1 MDFII
6 DETWK
11 EILKEEIKK
20 DYFLKLSEFL
30 EREYHQNST
39 KIFPKK
45 CEIFNAFN
53 LCPINNIKVVILG
66 QDPYPTKGHAHG
78 LSFSVK
84 NDVRP
89 LPKSLKNIF
98 RELKDDLGV
107 DKGENGCLTEWSHQG
122 VLLLNTVMTVE
133 ESKPQSHYNKGWE
146 LFSDAVIRIL
156 NSRKNNLIYLLWG
169 NNAIQK
175 THLIDSQKNL
185 ILKAPHP
192 SPLSAYR
199 GFLGCKHF
207 SKTNTYL
214 EKMGMT
220 AIDW

>member
-11 EILKEEIKK
+11 EILKKEFDK
-20 DYFLKLSEFL
+20 DYFIKLSNFL
-30 EREYHQNST
+30 EREYEQNSP

-45 CEIFNAFN
+45 SEIFNAFN

-66 QDPYPTKGHAHG
+66 QDPYPTIGHAHG

-98 RELKDDLGV
+98 KELKDDLGV
-107 DKGENGCLTEWSHQG
+107 DKRENGCLKTWSHQG

-133 ESKPQSHYNKGWE
+133 ESKPKSHYNIGWE
-146 LFSDAVIRIL
+146 LFSDAVIRLL
-156 NSRKNNLIYLLWG
+156 NTNKTNLVYLLWG

-175 THLIDSQKNL
+175 AHLIDAQNNL

-192 SPLSAYR
+192 SPLSSYR
-199 GFLGCKHF
+199 GFFGCKHF
-207 SKTNTYL
+207 SSTNTYL
-214 EKMGMT
+214 EKMGKT
-220 AIDW
+220 AIEW

>member
-11 EILKEEIKK
+11 EILKEEFDK
-20 DYFLKLSEFL
+20 DYFLKLSKFL
-30 EREYHQNST
+30 KREYQQNTS

-45 CEIFNAFN
+45 SEIFNAFN
-53 LCPINNIKVVILG
+53 LCPLNNIKVVILG

-89 LPKSLKNIF
+89 IPKSLKNIF
-98 RELKDDLGV
+98 KELKDDIGV
-107 DKGENGCLTEWSHQG
+107 DKGENGCLTDWSRQG

-133 ESKPQSHYNKGWE
+133 ESKPQSHYNIGWE
-146 LFSDAVIRIL
+146 LFSDAVMRIL
-156 NSRKNNLIYLLWG
+156 NSQKNNLIYLLWG

-175 THLIDSQKNL
+175 AHLIDAQNNL

-207 SKTNTYL
+207 SITNTYL
-214 EKMGMT
+214 EKMGKN
-220 AIDW
+220 AIEW